1 MTKGWNK
8 YKREV
13 RTFLKCGRKQRKSLL
28 DQLEAFK
35 DSANSGLEEN
45 SYDWFAA
52 NFGPPEEMAASL
64 MQNISA
70 GEIAQ
75 FQNGQ
80 RRKRFFLCVFVAAV
94 IAGTLYIWFEKSN
107 PIVVYDDV
115 SAGEEIQ
122 INEKENPK

>member
-1 MTKGWNK
+1 MAKGWNK
-8 YKREV
+8 YRREV
-13 RTFLKCGRKQRKSLL
+13 STFLKCSRRHRKVLL
-28 DQLEAFK
+28 DQLEDFK
-35 DSANSGLEEN
+35 NSADSDLEED
-45 SYDWFAA
+45 SYEWFTA
-52 NFGPPEEMAASL
+52 NFGPPEEMASSL
-64 MQNISA
+64 TQNLSA

-80 RRKRFFLCVFVAAV
+80 KWKRFFLYVFIAAM

-115 SAGEEIQ
+115 SASGEIQ